1 MQMSTAPTNEHTP
14 SKGWVKFEDEETAS
28 EKSAS
33 TNQDDDTGSKS
44 EVILMFSFILQQ
56 F

>member
-1 MQMSTAPTNEHTP
+1 MSTAPTSETP

-33 TNQDDDTGSKS
+33 TTHEDDAGSKS
-44 EVILMFSFILQQ
+44 EVTIN
-56 F
+56 

>member
-28 EKSAS
+28 EKS
-33 TNQDDDTGSKS
+33 TNPEDDAGSKS
-44 EVILMFSFILQQ
+44 EVILILRLFLQQ

>member
-33 TNQDDDTGSKS
+33 TNPEDDAGSKS
-44 EVILMFSFILQQ
+44 EVILILRLFLQQ